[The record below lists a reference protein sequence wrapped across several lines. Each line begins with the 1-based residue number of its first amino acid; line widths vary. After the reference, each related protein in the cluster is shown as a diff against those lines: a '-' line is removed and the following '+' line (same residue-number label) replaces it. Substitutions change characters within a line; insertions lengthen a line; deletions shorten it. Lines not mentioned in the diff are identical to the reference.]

1 MPSAAERSASMR
13 RFLILVCTLFVVS
26 AAARAADRQ
35 WQTGKW
41 AQPMVVPRVGTPYRN
56 YAIETDLFR
65 LDLQE
70 TIARGRLAITATPG
84 TPVTFAIEEKT
95 IYVRDGDAER
105 ALRLIKRTEK
115 LKSYSANG
123 GGHYIKALADA
134 GLTITL
140 EDGSIWEIDPRGQYR
155 SSQWQVEQG
164 MSVRPTPED
173 NGFNYELANTDV
185 DEAVLARLAR

>member
-1 MPSAAERSASMR
+1 MR
-13 RFLILVCTLFVVS
+13 RFLIPAFVLLMASPVP
-26 AAARAADRQ
+26 RAAERQ

-41 AQPMVVPRVGTPYRN
+41 AKPMVVAAVGTPYRN
-56 YAIETDLFR
+56 YAIETELFR

-70 TIARGRLAITATPG
+70 TIARGRQAITATADTG
-84 TPVTFAIEEKT
+84 VTFAIEGKT
-95 IYVRDGDAER
+95 VYIREGDAER

-115 LKSYSANG
+115 LKSYLALG
-123 GGHYIKALADA
+123 GGHFIKALADA

-140 EDGSIWEIDPRGQYR
+140 EDGSIWEVDPRGQYL

-164 MSVRPTPED
+164 VSVRPIREE
-173 NGFNYELANTDV
+173 NGFNYEVANTEA